1 MFGRIAHR
9 YDLLNRVLSLGRD
22 VSWRRVV
29 AQRVAAARPNLVL
42 DVCTGTGDLAL
53 GIGEGSVVGTDFCLP
68 MLELAKRK
76 IVDRG
81 SRIPLFAADALRLP
95 VADAAI
101 DVVTVAFG
109 VRNFSDLGVGLG
121 ELVRALRPGGVLLV
135 LEFSRPKGPAAP
147 ILGWWARNVP
157 PRIGS
162 VLSGDSE
169 AYSYLPASVSTFADS
184 AEMCRQL
191 ADAGLDQI
199 CARALTGGVVT
210 LYEGVRP
217 QTGRSLEMVEKKLA
231 GSRIAAEIRDEVA
244 AEAADLERR
253 GIVPRLDAIL
263 VGDDPAS
270 EVYVGS
276 KAKTLAALGMLS
288 QTHRLPEDAP
298 QTELETLIDRLNA
311 DLEVDGILVQLPL
324 PEAIDTAVILGRI
337 DPAKD
342 VDGFHPENVGLL
354 QQGRPR
360 MVPCTPAGIM
370 EMLRREEIVIEG
382 RRAVVVGRSDIVG
395 KPMAVLLVHANATVT
410 ICHSRTRDLADVTA
424 QAEILIAAVGVR
436 SLIGPGHVADGAVV
450 IDVGMHRVTDIE
462 TVNRLYPSNEKKL
475 AAFEKRGTVLAGDVD
490 YTRVAPKAGRITPV
504 PGGVGPLTIAMLMAN
519 TVKAAKLR
527 RGIR

>member
-1 MFGRIAHR
+1 MPSCRCVFVFAMWVALCLLCASVSLWFFGWMGENSKFEIPLRATLRAVRQELLNKRSAEIQGMFGRIAHR

-53 GIGEGSVVGTDFCLP
+53 GIGDGSVVGTDFCLP

-95 VADAAI
+95 VADGAI

-121 ELVRALRPGGVLLV
+121 ELVRALRPGGILLV

-157 PRIGS
+157 PRIGR

-217 QTGRSLEMVEKKLA
+217 
-231 GSRIAAEIRDEVA
+231 
-244 AEAADLERR
+244 
-253 GIVPRLDAIL
+253 
-263 VGDDPAS
+263 
-270 EVYVGS
+270 
-276 KAKTLAALGMLS
+276 
-288 QTHRLPEDAP
+288 
-298 QTELETLIDRLNA
+298 
-311 DLEVDGILVQLPL
+311 
-324 PEAIDTAVILGRI
+324 
-337 DPAKD
+337 
-342 VDGFHPENVGLL
+342 
-354 QQGRPR
+354 
-360 MVPCTPAGIM
+360 
-370 EMLRREEIVIEG
+370 
-382 RRAVVVGRSDIVG
+382 
-395 KPMAVLLVHANATVT
+395 
-410 ICHSRTRDLADVTA
+410 
-424 QAEILIAAVGVR
+424 
-436 SLIGPGHVADGAVV
+436 
-450 IDVGMHRVTDIE
+450 
-462 TVNRLYPSNEKKL
+462 
-475 AAFEKRGTVLAGDVD
+475 
-490 YTRVAPKAGRITPV
+490 
-504 PGGVGPLTIAMLMAN
+504 
-519 TVKAAKLR
+519 
-527 RGIR
+527 